1 MFGCTYGPRIDV
13 AQHWSG
19 EKLLYGI
26 IDANVLIA
34 RRGQVG
40 FTRIPN
46 DLSRLIFDNLPQHKT

>member
-1 MFGCTYGPRIDV
+1 MARR
-13 AQHWSG
+13 WSA
-19 EKLLYGI
+19 EMLLYGI
-26 IDANVLIA
+26 IDADVFIS